1 MSPLN
6 LYRIEKE
13 RIRENLNKY
22 TQKAFNLIQEIKN
35 PLILDVGCGTGVPT
49 IQLAK
54 ISGGKI
60 IGVDN
65 DETSLSLLKKKI
77 QDLGLDGQVQVINDS
92 IFNMEFPEE
101 SFDIIWAEGSVFVMG
116 FENSIKTWYPFLKPG
131 GFIVIHDD
139 SKDEDEKLEIIK
151 NYGYNCI
158 SEFELSHQVW
168 WEEYYAPLEELVKKF
183 KNKYPDDLELITE
196 LNKDQVEID
205 ENFSAVMASSFV
217 LIIQKI

>member
-6 LYRIEKE
+6 LYRIEKD

-22 TQKAFNLIQEIKN
+22 TQKVFNVIPEIKN

-54 ISGGKI
+54 ISVGKI

-77 QDLGLDGQVQVINDS
+77 QDLGLDEQVQVINDS

-183 KNKYPDDLELITE
+183 KNKYPNDLELINE